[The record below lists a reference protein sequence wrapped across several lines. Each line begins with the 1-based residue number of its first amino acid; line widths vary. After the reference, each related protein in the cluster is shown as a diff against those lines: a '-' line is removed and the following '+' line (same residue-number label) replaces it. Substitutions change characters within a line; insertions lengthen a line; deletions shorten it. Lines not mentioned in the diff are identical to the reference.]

1 MFYIIRNEVL
11 LDAGFKCL
19 KEEEKK
25 KKKKTK
31 RKKGEAIANK
41 SCTKARNT
49 RLKHEL

>member
-11 LDAGFKCL
+11 LDVGFKCL

-25 KKKKTK
+25 KNTK

-49 RLKHEL
+49 RLKQEL